1 MAKTIRK
8 EFDKYLT
15 YDNLMKAHLLSR
27 KEKNYKKEVILF
39 NLKQEDYIRW
49 LYEQLKN
56 GTYEHGGYRV
66 FYITYPKPRKIEAS
80 RYMDRIVHRWI
91 VDNFL
96 NEYFVK
102 QFINTSYACIK
113 NRGMHKATLDVQ
125 KAMRSCNKKWKNYYI
140 LKMDV
145 RKYFQNINKNI
156 LMNILSRKVKDE
168 KLYKLLEKIVYSNSG
183 LKGLPI
189 GNYTSQIFANI
200 YLNEVDQYIK
210 QELKVQQYFRYM
222 DDFVLFTHTKLEAKE
237 ENMNECF
244 LFVKRISNIEYKFII
259 NRKEKAIAR
268 FNGILQNKAK
278 IIFYAYDNLA
288 DKLYQKEPKKL
299 LVRGKIRGNMQI
311 EIIDI
316 FFIR

>member
-1 MAKTIRK
+1 
-8 EFDKYLT
+8 
-15 YDNLMKAHLLSR
+15 
-27 KEKNYKKEVILF
+27 
-39 NLKQEDYIRW
+39 
-49 LYEQLKN
+49 
-56 GTYEHGGYRV
+56 
-66 FYITYPKPRKIEAS
+66 
-80 RYMDRIVHRWI
+80 MDRIVHRWI

-113 NRGMHKATLDVQ
+113 YRGMHKATLDVQ

-145 RKYFQNINKNI
+145 RKYFQNINKDI

-222 DDFVLFTHTKLEAKE
+222 DDFVLFTRTKLEAKE

-278 IIFYAYDNLA
+278 ITFYAYDNLA
-288 DKLYQKEPKKL
+288 DKLYQKEPKEL
-299 LVRGKIRGNMQI
+299 LVRGKIRENMQI

>member
-1 MAKTIRK
+1 MEKVLKRK
-8 EFDKYLT
+8 LI
-15 YDNLMKAHLLSR
+15 
-27 KEKNYKKEVILF
+27 KKEDELTLIPKTEKYIEYMLSVIL
-39 NLKQEDYIRW
+39 KIP
-49 LYEQLKN
+49 
-56 GTYEHGGYRV
+56 RV
-66 FYITYPKPRKIEAS
+66 EKFSIG
-80 RYMDRIVHRWI
+80 
-91 VDNFL
+91 
-96 NEYFVK
+96 NEY
-102 QFINTSYACIK
+102 K
-113 NRGMHKATLDVQ
+113 N
-125 KAMRSCNKKWKNYYI
+125 S
-140 LKMDV
+140 
-145 RKYFQNINKNI
+145 
-156 LMNILSRKVKDE
+156 MNILSRKVKDE

-222 DDFVLFTHTKLEAKE
+222 DDFVLFTRTKLEAKE

-278 IIFYAYDNLA
+278 ITFYTYDNLA
-288 DKLYQKEPKKL
+288 DKLYQKEPKEL
-299 LVRGKIRGNMQI
+299 LVRGKIRENMQI

>member
-1 MAKTIRK
+1 MEKVLKRK
-8 EFDKYLT
+8 LI
-15 YDNLMKAHLLSR
+15 
-27 KEKNYKKEVILF
+27 KKEDELTLIPKTEKYIEYMLSVIL
-39 NLKQEDYIRW
+39 KIP
-49 LYEQLKN
+49 
-56 GTYEHGGYRV
+56 RV
-66 FYITYPKPRKIEAS
+66 EKFSIG
-80 RYMDRIVHRWI
+80 
-91 VDNFL
+91 
-96 NEYFVK
+96 NEY
-102 QFINTSYACIK
+102 K
-113 NRGMHKATLDVQ
+113 N
-125 KAMRSCNKKWKNYYI
+125 S
-140 LKMDV
+140 
-145 RKYFQNINKNI
+145 
-156 LMNILSRKVKDE
+156 MNILSRKVKDE

-222 DDFVLFTHTKLEAKE
+222 DDFVLFTRTKLEAKE

-311 EIIDI
+311 EIKDI